1 MQRGFIRSRDH
12 ERASEINERKSSPV
26 RTGTIAIS
34 HSAMPRH
41 LRPRKT
47 RQTYTSLFQG
57 EDEQENIP
65 GPSRQ
70 EDDGD
75 DDFAPPVPEG
85 GSDDGNDIG
94 EPASL
99 GDGMAVEGD
108 SSSESN
114 SSIMRRSKKRSS
126 AGQGK
131 AKNKG
136 TDTAKA
142 KATHGLNSPA
152 PASTPDPVTRRSTVP
167 TPTTSTRHVL
177 PNPNIHHRHRP
188 VPLFSGPTA
197 TAPASTS
204 GPTPAAMLRVER
216 LRHAPL
222 LFAPNE
228 TIPTNAYASSPL
240 LTRRVGKAWG
250 TGIGVGPVWQIVE
263 DLGWFR
269 EAEKL
274 KPGAAPEQHA
284 DGEAAV
290 VEPTSE
296 QEQEQEQEPVY
307 DERRRRPRVYADVV
321 PPEGWA
327 VPLPIECVST
337 FHSLRM
343 SHTSTF

>member
-1 MQRGFIRSRDH
+1 
-12 ERASEINERKSSPV
+12 
-26 RTGTIAIS
+26 
-34 HSAMPRH
+34 MPRH

-47 RQTYTSLFQG
+47 RQTYTSLFQS
-57 EDEQENIP
+57 EDGQENIS

-70 EDDGD
+70 EDGGGS
-75 DDFAPPVPEG
+75 DFAPPVPEEAANTEE
-85 GSDDGNDIG
+85 GSDDGDDIG
-94 EPASL
+94 DPSL
-99 GDGMAVEGD
+99 GGGMGAEGD

-114 SSIMRRSKKRSS
+114 SSTIRRSKKRSS
-126 AGQGK
+126 AALGK
-131 AKNKG
+131 AKNIG

-142 KATHGLNSPA
+142 KRKQKAKATHSLNSPA
-152 PASTPDPVTRRSTVP
+152 PAATPDPTTRRSTAP
-167 TPTTSTRHVL
+167 TATPTTSTRHVL

-188 VPLFSGPTA
+188 VPLVSGPTA
-197 TAPASTS
+197 TTALAPASTS
-204 GPTPAAMLRVER
+204 TSTSAVLLRVER

-228 TIPTNAYASSPL
+228 TVPTNAYASSPL

-274 KPGAAPEQHA
+274 KPGAAPEQQVS
-284 DGEAAV
+284 GEAAV

-296 QEQEQEQEPVY
+296 QELFY
-307 DERRRRPRVYADVV
+307 DERRRRPRVYADVA

-327 VPLPIECVST
+327 SPLRIECVST
-337 FHSLRM
+337 FHS
-343 SHTSTF
+343 

>member
-1 MQRGFIRSRDH
+1 
-12 ERASEINERKSSPV
+12 
-26 RTGTIAIS
+26 
-34 HSAMPRH
+34 MPRN

-57 EDEQENIP
+57 EDEQENIS

-70 EDDGD
+70 EDDGGS
-75 DDFAPPVPEG
+75 DFAPPVPEETAN
-85 GSDDGNDIG
+85 ND
-94 EPASL
+94 EDPASL
-99 GDGMAVEGD
+99 GYGMGAEGD
-108 SSSESN
+108 SSSESDL
-114 SSIMRRSKKRSS
+114 SIMRRSKKMSS

-131 AKNKG
+131 AKNIG
-136 TDTAKA
+136 TVTAKA
-142 KATHGLNSPA
+142 KATRSLNTPA
-152 PASTPDPVTRRSTVP
+152 PAATPDPPATRRSTALIA
-167 TPTTSTRHVL
+167 TPTTSARHVL

-197 TAPASTS
+197 TAALAPASTS
-204 GPTPAAMLRVER
+204 TSTSTPAVTLRVER

-250 TGIGVGPVWQIVE
+250 TCIGVGPVWQIVE

-274 KPGAAPEQHA
+274 KPGAAPEQQVS
-284 DGEAAV
+284 GEAAV
-290 VEPTSE
+290 VVPTSE
-296 QEQEQEQEPVY
+296 EELVY
-307 DERRRRPRVYADVV
+307 DERRRRPRVYADVA

-327 VPLPIECVST
+327 HPLRIECVSI
-337 FHSLRM
+337 FHS
-343 SHTSTF
+343 